1 MRTPAKR
8 HAIFERGYFAEKQAR
23 SLFVSDASTSTFR
36 LTGGAGFEKVCQPM
50 LRTLFI
56 GVFLSIYILLVGPPL
71 LVYTLI
77 SRNPDPLYWAGING
91 VMFFVRTAGVRVRV
105 AGIERIPPGVC
116 LFVANHTSSADA
128 PAVVGAIPRRIAI
141 LLKESLFKWP
151 IVGQAFLSA
160 HFIPVNRSARDAAIA
175 SVEKATDA
183 LKAGQSF
190 LIYPE
195 GTRSP
200 DGRLQE
206 FKKGAVVMAIKAGV
220 PIVPMACSG
229 AHRVMEK
236 RSLVIHPGEIVVE
249 FLEPIDSSGYSLD
262 QRDILNEKIWEAM
275 AAALPPDQR
284 PLDSLGATAEPAV
297 S

>member
-1 MRTPAKR
+1 
-8 HAIFERGYFAEKQAR
+8 
-23 SLFVSDASTSTFR
+23 
-36 LTGGAGFEKVCQPM
+36 M

-56 GVFLSIYILLVGPPL
+56 GVFLSLYILIVGPPL

-77 SRNPDPLYWAGING
+77 TRNPDPIYWAGVKG
-91 VMFFVRTAGVRVRV
+91 VMFFVRAVGVKVRVR
-105 AGIERIPPGVC
+105 GLERIPPRVC

-151 IVGQAFLSA
+151 IVGQAFLA
-160 HFIPVNRSARDAAIA
+160 AQFIPVNRSAREAAIS
-175 SVEKATDA
+175 SVERATEA

-206 FKKGAVVMAIKAGV
+206 FKKGAVMMAIKAGA

-229 AHRVMEK
+229 AHHIMEK
-236 RSLVIHPGEIVVE
+236 GSLVIHPGDILVE
-249 FLEPIDSSGYSLD
+249 FLEPIDASRYSLD
-262 QRDILNEKIWEAM
+262 ERDALNEHVHDVM
-275 AAALPPDQR
+275 AAGLPPDQR
-284 PLDSLGATAEPAV
+284 PIDFPAENSNPAEEEGGNTNA

>member
-1 MRTPAKR
+1 
-8 HAIFERGYFAEKQAR
+8 
-23 SLFVSDASTSTFR
+23 
-36 LTGGAGFEKVCQPM
+36 M

-56 GVFLSIYILLVGPPL
+56 GVFLSLYILVVGPPL
-71 LVYTLI
+71 LLYTWI
-77 SRNPDPLYWAGING
+77 TRNPDPIYWAGVRG
-91 VMFFVRTAGVRVRV
+91 VMFFVRAVGVRVRV
-105 AGIERIPPGVC
+105 QGLERIPPGVC
-116 LFVANHTSSADA
+116 LFAPNHTSSADA
-128 PAVVGAIPRRIAI
+128 PAVVGAIPRRISI

-151 IVGQAFLSA
+151 IVGQVFLSA
-160 HFIPVNRSARDAAIA
+160 HFIPVNRSAHDSAVA
-175 SVEKATDA
+175 SVEKASAA
-183 LKAGQSF
+183 LRAGQSF

-236 RSLVIHPGEIVVE
+236 HSLVIHPGEIIVE
-249 FLEPIDSSGYSLD
+249 FLEPIDTSKYSLD
-262 QRDILNEKIWEAM
+262 KRDVLNEHVRDVM
-275 AAALPPDQR
+275 AAGLPPDQR
-284 PLDSLGATAEPAV
+284 PLGFPGAAAEPAA